1 MYYFNILEPRIICDK
16 AIKIIRQE
24 QSKISIE
31 IGKLKAE
38 QGIENYA
45 KIHELSKLH
54 YDYYNL
60 IIQLENLATFGVE
73 QMQKLKKDNDKKW
86 QCLF

>member
-1 MYYFNILEPRIICDK
+1 MYYFNILEPKRICDK

-24 QSKISIE
+24 QTKISIE

-45 KIHELSKLH
+45 KIHELSKLQ

-86 QCLF
+86 QCIF